1 MDKSG
6 ETLCRAQTV
15 GSGCAASVC
24 AGFVLRP
31 TSTQVLEPGWL
42 PAASGTAWSIFFAR
56 KEDYLFSKT
65 LTQSSGF
72 HTGWLN

>member
-1 MDKSG
+1 MFSEWITSG
-6 ETLCRAQTV
+6 DTLCKAYTV
-15 GSGCAASVC
+15 GISFCYLQ

-31 TSTQVLEPGWL
+31 TSTQVLETRLL

-56 KEDYLFSKT
+56 EEDYLFSRP

-72 HTGWLN
+72 HSG